1 MITFKPF
8 VDGSLEMVGG
18 QAEDQ
23 SPKFS
28 TSLQLAPERVK
39 WLEQLISRR
48 ISEVR
53 DEMGI
58 DHEGRVTLNGWMEIR
73 KNNQDSYN
81 MDWTWR
87 ESKGGVFK
95 ESNYSLG
102 SNKRYVRLTK
112 AKACDDILGTKPYF
126 SVFGD
131 SQEEDED
138 LIFAVERKAQ
148 EAVENSNV
156 TASLREAI
164 KLALIR
170 NECVVKTTYLR
181 KATNFIGPA
190 AVMID
195 DAGNPILTPA
205 KGFFVMQNDDFV
217 ADPDTQGLFRL
228 KKDPSFSIQDPK
240 QTGVQPQFHE
250 FKELQQESVTYDGP
264 DVRPL
269 DYRDFLCPLRVAS
282 VHEADINVHTYSE
295 DPEVV
300 KALYGDI
307 DISARFFEE
316 YESGVAQEIDAM
328 GERGDTLSSQ
338 IVEKMML
345 GEVYIRADADEDG
358 SAEEIFAVM
367 ELTGQRLIYWEYLPN
382 VMKKRP
388 FEVVVGIEKVPGRW
402 YGVGIYTM
410 MEHSETYID
419 AQFNRYNLK
428 DSTTASATFIHA
440 DAVKEWETQQPIL
453 GGTNFYRIINSEQFN
468 RNNPPIFRV
477 NLNEQ
482 SETGER
488 LMRIMQ
494 QAGDLQFGQI
504 SAEDASASRLNSSNT
519 ATGNMIIERS
529 SNALTR
535 ETENE
540 MSGSKNSGGIE
551 AILDQVVD
559 VTLENMDTTEMMFT
573 KDGKKLLTLNR
584 DEIRSLSRN
593 VKLLLT
599 RMKSA
604 ESIQSSQQALA
615 VAKDYLSLRKQDP
628 ATAKILRPE
637 YIRQLKAL
645 QVDDADDRCPVIGDD
660 EIQAWKQAQQQAQQP
675 PQKPESLSI
684 SYKDA
689 PPPIQRQME
698 ARAGFQPVTPE
709 QEAQTAIQASA
720 PPQGLAQLQ

>member
-8 VDGSLEMVGG
+8 VDGALEIGG
-18 QAEDQ
+18 RGGDE
-23 SPKFS
+23 SPQFS
-28 TSLQLAPERVK
+28 TSLKLEPERVA

-48 ISEVR
+48 ITEVR

-58 DHEGRVTLNGWMEIR
+58 DHEGRVTLNGWMAIR
-73 KNNQDSYN
+73 QDNQNAYN
-81 MDWTWR
+81 MDFTHR
-87 ESKGGVFK
+87 ESKGGVFR
-95 ESNYSLG
+95 ESNFSLG

-112 AKACDDILGTKPYF
+112 AKSCDDILGTKPYF
-126 SVFGD
+126 SVFGV
-131 SQEEDED
+131 SQDDDEE
-138 LIFAVERKAQ
+138 LISAVERKVQ
-148 EAVENSNV
+148 ESVENSNV
-156 TASLREAI
+156 TPNLREAI

-181 KATNFIGPA
+181 RATNFIGPA
-190 AVMID
+190 NVMVD
-195 DAGNPILTPA
+195 EGGNPILTPA
-205 KGFFVMQNDDFV
+205 KGFYVMQNDDFV

-228 KKDPSFSIQDPK
+228 KKDPSFSIQDPQ
-240 QTGVQPQFHE
+240 QTGVQPQFRE
-250 FKELQQESVTYDGP
+250 FKELQQESVSYDGP

-282 VHEADINVHTYSE
+282 VHEADINVHTFAE

-307 DISARFFEE
+307 DISAKFFEE
-316 YESGVAQEIDAM
+316 YEAGVAQEIDAM

-338 IVEKMML
+338 VVEKMML

-367 ELTGQRLIYWEYLPN
+367 ELTSQRLIYWEYLPN

-388 FEVVVGIEKVPGRW
+388 FEVIVGIEKVPGRW

-428 DSTTASATFIHA
+428 DSTTASATFIH
-440 DAVKEWETQQPIL
+440 DSAVKEWETQQPIL
-453 GGTNFYRIINSEQFN
+453 GGTNFYRITNSDQFN
-468 RNNPPIFRV
+468 KNNPPIFRV

-540 MSGSKNSGGIE
+540 MAGNKNSGGIE
-551 AILDQVVD
+551 AVLDQVVD
-559 VTLENMDTTEMMFT
+559 VTLENMDTTEMMFS

-584 DEIRSLSRN
+584 DEIRSMSRN

-615 VAKDYLSLRKQDP
+615 VAKDYLALRKQDP
-628 ATAKILRPE
+628 ESAKILRPE
-637 YIRQLKAL
+637 YVRQLKAL
-645 QVDDADDRCPVIGDD
+645 QVDDADDRCPEITDE
-660 EIQAWKQAQQQAQQP
+660 EIQAWQQAQQQAQQAAQKPPSESISVKLPDLIGNERTQALAKMGIQADEAAAAQAQAATMAQP
-675 PQKPESLSI
+675 PQ
-684 SYKDA
+684 A
-689 PPPIQRQME
+689 PVQ
-698 ARAGFQPVTPE
+698 
-709 QEAQTAIQASA
+709 
-720 PPQGLAQLQ
+720 